1 MKKEELKD
9 EIIDDEI
16 LDDEIVDDEVIDDD
30 VIDDIDDEEEK
41 PQKKK
46 SKKQAKTEKNAAFL
60 INHSARKLKLKIA
73 LGVTIPVIA
82 IVTVVLI
89 LGNMFLGWFKPV
101 NNQKFDF
108 EGDPDFTLVL
118 KDYQDAPS
126 ATIAASVKYDIIG
139 ILEDDSYTDAQKAA
153 AAVLF
158 TTGNECFVDQYSY
171 IRYQIGSTKLK
182 DNEGTL
188 IYQRTRREVNK
199 EGEKMKNDVTLKL
212 PVNHTFGNTE
222 VIFVAN
228 AATRYVTGGKYYKI
242 TASNDDIHVNN
253 ETGFLE
259 VANSAWIK
267 SSPWEKEDNLYY
279 GSSDFTAMDQ
289 KKIQLDVGYLDETI
303 EDSEI
308 KADLIDADSVVIEQ
322 KDGYYSVYFE
332 ADLEA
337 ANNDRYTT
345 DALNNDNSG
354 KDMQYT
360 KLNVTLE
367 IWDCGLT
374 KCMTIDEG
382 WSGSV
387 GQSLVGGMG
396 VWYDGNASAKSTIVY
411 SYSDADCKECTTAE
425 SLRKSFS

>member
-41 PQKKK
+41 PKKK
-46 SKKQAKTEKNAAFL
+46 KAKSSKKKKGIIIGSVVTGVVAVLAA
-60 INHSARKLKLKIA
+60 A
-73 LGVTIPVIA
+73 VM
-82 IVTVVLI
+82 IV
-89 LGNMFLGWFKPV
+89 GNMFLGWFKPV

-139 ILEDDSYTDAQKAA
+139 ILEDDSYTDAEKAA

-212 PVNHTFGNTE
+212 PVNHTFGSTE
-222 VIFVAN
+222 VAFVAN
-228 AATRYVTGGKYYKI
+228 AATRYVTGGNYYKI
-242 TASNDDIHVNN
+242 VASSDDIHVNN

-259 VANSAWIK
+259 VANSSWIK
-267 SSPWEKEDNLYY
+267 SSPWGQEDNLYY

-337 ANNDRYTT
+337 ANKDRYTT
-345 DALNNDNSG
+345 NALNNDNSG
-354 KDMQYT
+354 KNMQYT
-360 KLNVTLE
+360 KLKVTLE

-374 KCMTIDEG
+374 KCMTIEEG

-387 GQSLVGGMG
+387 GFAIM
-396 VWYDGNASAKSTIVY
+396 WYEGQASSKSTIVY

-425 SLRKSFS
+425 SLRKSLS

>member
-16 LDDEIVDDEVIDDD
+16 LDDEVIDDD

-41 PQKKK
+41 PKKK
-46 SKKQAKTEKNAAFL
+46 KAKSSKKKKGIIIGSVVTGVVAVLAA
-60 INHSARKLKLKIA
+60 A
-73 LGVTIPVIA
+73 VM
-82 IVTVVLI
+82 IV
-89 LGNMFLGWFKPV
+89 GNMFLGWFKPV

-108 EGDPDFTLVL
+108 EGDPDFSLVL

-222 VIFVAN
+222 VTFVAN
-228 AATRYVTGGKYYKI
+228 AATRYVTGGNYYKI
-242 TASNDDIHVNN
+242 IASSDDIHVNN

-259 VANSAWIK
+259 VANSAWMK
-267 SSPWEKEDNLYY
+267 SSPWGQEDNLYY

-337 ANNDRYTT
+337 ANKDRYTT

-360 KLNVTLE
+360 KLKVTLE

-374 KCMTIDEG
+374 KCMTIEEG

-387 GQSLVGGMG
+387 GKAIL
-396 VWYDGNASAKSTIVY
+396 WYEGQASSKSTIVY
-411 SYSDADCKECTTAE
+411 SYSDADCKECTEAE
-425 SLRKSFS
+425 SLRRSLS

>member
-41 PQKKK
+41 PKKK
-46 SKKQAKTEKNAAFL
+46 KAKSSKKKKGIIIGSVVTGVVAVLAA
-60 INHSARKLKLKIA
+60 A
-73 LGVTIPVIA
+73 VM
-82 IVTVVLI
+82 IV
-89 LGNMFLGWFKPV
+89 GNMFLGWFKPV
-101 NNQKFDF
+101 NNQSFSF

-139 ILEDDSYTDAQKAA
+139 ILEDDSYTDAEKAA

-212 PVNHTFGNTE
+212 PVDHTFGNEE
-222 VIFVAN
+222 VLFVAD
-228 AATRYVTGGKYYKI
+228 ATTRYVTGGNYYKI
-242 TASNDDIHVNN
+242 KASNDDIRVNN
-253 ETGFLE
+253 ETGFIE
-259 VANSAWIK
+259 VADSAWNK
-267 SSPWEKEDNLYY
+267 SSPWGREDSLYY
-279 GSSDFTAMDQ
+279 GASDFTAMDQ

-308 KADLIDADSVVIEQ
+308 KADLIDADSVVIEE

-337 ANNDRYTT
+337 ANKDRYTT
-345 DALNNDNSG
+345 DALNNDNGG
-354 KDMQYT
+354 KNMQYT
-360 KLNVTLE
+360 NLKVTLE

-374 KCMTIDEG
+374 KCMTIEEG

-387 GQSLVGGMG
+387 GKNLIGNTGI
-396 VWYDGNASAKSTIVY
+396 WYDGTATAKSTIVY
-411 SYSDADCKECTTAE
+411 SYSDSDCKECTLAE
-425 SLRKSFS
+425 SLRKSLS

>member
-41 PQKKK
+41 PKKK
-46 SKKQAKTEKNAAFL
+46 KAKSSKKKKGIIIGSVVTGVVAVLAA
-60 INHSARKLKLKIA
+60 AVMIA
-73 LGVTIPVIA
+73 
-82 IVTVVLI
+82 
-89 LGNMFLGWFKPV
+89 GNMFLGWFKPV

-171 IRYQIGSTKLK
+171 IRYQVGSTKLK

-222 VIFVAN
+222 VTFVAN
-228 AATRYVTGGKYYKI
+228 AATRYVTGGNYYKI
-242 TASNDDIHVNN
+242 IASSDDIHVNN

-259 VANSAWIK
+259 VANSAWMK
-267 SSPWEKEDNLYY
+267 SSPWGQEDNLYY

-337 ANNDRYTT
+337 ANKDRYTT

-374 KCMTIDEG
+374 KCMSIEEG

-387 GQSLVGGMG
+387 GKAIL
-396 VWYDGNASAKSTIVY
+396 WYEGQASSKSTIVY
-411 SYSDADCKECTTAE
+411 SYSDADCKECTEAE
-425 SLRKSFS
+425 SLRRSLS

>member
-41 PQKKK
+41 PKKK
-46 SKKQAKTEKNAAFL
+46 KAKSSKKKKGIIIGSVVTGVVAVLAA
-60 INHSARKLKLKIA
+60 A
-73 LGVTIPVIA
+73 VM
-82 IVTVVLI
+82 IV
-89 LGNMFLGWFKPV
+89 GNMFLGWFKPV

-139 ILEDDSYTDAQKAA
+139 ILEDDSYTDAEKAA

-222 VIFVAN
+222 VTVVAN
-228 AATRYVTGGKYYKI
+228 AATRYVTGGNYYKI
-242 TASNDDIHVNN
+242 IASSDDIHVNN

-267 SSPWEKEDNLYY
+267 SSPWGQEDNLYY

-337 ANNDRYTT
+337 ANKDRYTT
-345 DALNNDNSG
+345 NALNNDNSG
-354 KDMQYT
+354 KNMQYT
-360 KLNVTLE
+360 KLKVTLE

-374 KCMTIDEG
+374 KCMTIEEG

-387 GQSLVGGMG
+387 GFAIM
-396 VWYDGNASAKSTIVY
+396 WYEGQASSKSTIVY

-425 SLRKSFS
+425 SLRKSLS

>member
-30 VIDDIDDEEEK
+30 VIDDIDEEEDEK
-41 PQKKK
+41 PKKK
-46 SKKQAKTEKNAAFL
+46 KAKKQAKTEKNAAFL

-101 NNQKFDF
+101 NNQQFTF
-108 EGDPDFTLVL
+108 EGEPDYSLVL

-126 ATIAASVKYDIIG
+126 STIAASVRYDVIS
-139 ILEDDSYTDAQKAA
+139 ILEDDSYTDAEKAA

-171 IRYQIGSTKLK
+171 IRWQKGSTKLK
-182 DNEGTL
+182 DKEGTL

-199 EGEKMKNDVTLKL
+199 EGEKMKNDITLKL
-212 PVNHTFGNTE
+212 PVNHTFGSSE
-222 VIFVAN
+222 VTFVAN
-228 AATRYVTGGKYYKI
+228 ATTRYVTNGKYYKI
-242 TASNDDIHVNN
+242 TADNENIKANN
-253 ETGFLE
+253 ETGLLE
-259 VANSAWIK
+259 VANSAWHK
-267 SSPWEKEDNLYY
+267 GDKWNQSDSLYY
-279 GSSDFTAMDQ
+279 GPGYFTSLDQ

-308 KADLIDADSVVIEQ
+308 KADLIDEDSVVIEQ
-322 KDGYYSVYFE
+322 HDGYYTVYFE
-332 ADLEA
+332 ADIEA
-337 ANNDRYTT
+337 AKNDDETV

-360 KLNVTLE
+360 ELKVTLE

-374 KCMTIDEG
+374 KSMTIEEG

-387 GQSLVGGMG
+387 GYAII
-396 VWYDGNASAKSTIVY
+396 WYDGQATSKSTIVY
-411 SYSDADCKECTTAE
+411 SYSDADCKECATSE
-425 SLRKSFS
+425 SLRKSLS